1 MEVIVVFAAV
11 VLFCVA
17 YTFNRS
23 RVSCLGTNDSKGDF
37 VTLIDR
43 QAFDPL
49 RMYVG
54 IKLIYVKAAYVECD
68 GWAVVM
74 N

>member
-1 MEVIVVFAAV
+1 MFAAV
-11 VLFCVA
+11 VLIYVA

-37 VTLIDR
+37 VTLIDSK
-43 QAFDPL
+43 AFDPS

-68 GWAVVM
+68 GWVVVM